1 MAGFEKLLKLGLL
14 AGSAMYKKDKDETK
28 LRKEEA
34 KQLALDKAAAAQKIR
49 EAEEKERVRRD
60 ENAPR
65 LIYKTPDGVW
75 GEHMIGSP
83 RMLPKGAKVVKTGTI
98 KNGWQ
103 AYTGESKI
111 ENLRNYNGN
120 PLPES
125 QLRNIYGPR
134 YGIIDINK
142 LHPVVGNVVDGKL
155 MPFDSGFIKAM
166 RGPAKIT
173 NVDEFYIGGK
183 KVADEAEAIRI
194 NKETGDSIRHV
205 MKKFENGQLV
215 SQSQVDY
222 EEPGKTPGEDYYF
235 VTLDNGMTVKRR
247 DEQSFIDNGYDK
259 SDIQQG
265 KFVGDRLVSQP
276 LRSASVSSA
285 IEYEMKDGSTKL
297 STDPDFTDA
306 DRKKA
311 IRETRVEISPDGKSV
326 KALASSTSRTPKDTA
341 ATARALEMS
350 KYSNYMTIGTDTIVG
365 AKDSHSIFEKANS
378 LNGSVID
385 NLQIINSTEGKA
397 AEFVSKFGPTFK
409 QRLDTDPN
417 LKALKSD
424 LPSGIVL
431 SHKEQMV
438 RAGFANVLQV
448 KGMEQF
454 LLSLDMQGN
463 ADMAARI
470 QQTLTT
476 ENPNA
481 AVVVANEPVIKE
493 GETDPFASIVY
504 GKAASE
510 KYAPFIKNTL
520 YTTLLNATNNAE
532 KAQNLLSTLIADKR
546 DALGNLVQRADGL
559 GPVNAENQ
567 PMLDNLMSMSTN
579 ILVAGTDTRKPITE
593 LDAFIATINSTD
605 PENDIVLAAV
615 DAPTKKN
622 IANKF
627 TAMVGGDLESGV
639 MTVRSLIS
647 VGGPRVQT
655 LLAQQYGLDGSA
667 QGKQRRNA
675 FLTQKESANRGT
687 GAAKSAL
694 GSYFDPV
701 TGRPYDSSAVANFDL
716 TIDGLQYL
724 AGAFGERGAQFL
736 SKISG
741 GTVGADLDTA
751 AESLVDSLIGRGF
764 KQGDI
769 KTTASARELLVQDAK
784 AVTAQIKAAGND
796 MEKRAIATRNFHI
809 TVLAYELSAAI
820 QGGSGGRTISDQD
833 VQLILSALRQ
843 GTFDSPDAQ
852 RASLMAAKDM
862 LDRIRIRAKYLSSTN
877 FLDNASI
884 AIADDMLATSDV
896 VITPASAANELRS
909 QLGGTGFSAEDKV
922 KNMSD
927 RQIIMMMN
935 RNLPAGEKLKEGDTI
950 DKNSPAYQLLL
961 KSLKKGQSS

>member
-1 MAGFEKLLKLGLL
+1 MADFGKLLLL

-34 KQLALDKAAAAQKIR
+34 KQIALDQAAAAEKVR
-49 EAEEKERVRRD
+49 EAAEAERVRRD

-111 ENLRNYNGN
+111 ENLRNYNGS
-120 PLPES
+120 PVPES

-134 YGIIDINK
+134 YGMTDIDK

-155 MPFDSGFIKAM
+155 MPFDTGFIKAM
-166 RGPAKIT
+166 KGPAKIT
-173 NVDEFYIGGK
+173 NKDEFYIGGK
-183 KVADEAEAIRI
+183 KVADEAEAIEI
-194 NKETGDSIRHV
+194 NKKTGDPIRHV
-205 MKKFENGQLV
+205 MKKYENGQLV
-215 SQSQVDY
+215 SQSEQNY

-235 VTLDNGMTVKRR
+235 VTLDNGMTLRR
-247 DEQSFIDNGYDK
+247 KNEQSFIDNGYDS

-285 IEYEMKDGSTKL
+285 IQYEMEDGSTKL
-297 STDPDFTDA
+297 STDSDFTDA
-306 DRKKA
+306 DRKNA
-311 IRETRVEISPDGKSV
+311 VRETRVEISPDGKSV
-326 KALASSTSRTPKDTA
+326 KALAGSTSRTPKDTA
-341 ATARALEMS
+341 ATARAAELS
-350 KYSNYMTIGTDTIVG
+350 KYSNYITLGTDTIIG

-378 LNGSVID
+378 LNGAVID
-385 NLQIINSTEGKA
+385 NLNEINSTEGKA

-417 LKALKSD
+417 LKALRSD

-454 LLSLDMQGN
+454 LLSLDMKGN
-463 ADMAARI
+463 ADMAASI
-470 QQTLTT
+470 QQTLST
-476 ENPNA
+476 ENPNG
-481 AVVVANEPVIKE
+481 AVVVVVEPVIKE
-493 GETDPFASIVY
+493 GETDSLANIIY
-504 GKAASE
+504 GKVASE

-520 YTTLLNATNNAE
+520 YPRLLAATNNPKTA
-532 KAQNLLSTLIADKR
+532 NDLLSALIADKT
-546 DALGNLVQRADGL
+546 DAVGNLVQRPDGH
-559 GPVNAENQ
+559 GPVPANNQ
-567 PMLDNLMSMSTN
+567 LPLDGLMSMSTS
-579 ILVAGTDTRKPITE
+579 IIAAGSDTRAPVSE
-593 LDAFIATINSTD
+593 LDVFFAMINSTD
-605 PENDIVLAAV
+605 PATSSVLAAA
-615 DAPTKKN
+615 DSKTRQR
-622 IANKF
+622 ISNKF
-627 TAMVGGDLESGV
+627 AKMVNGDLQAGV
-639 MTVRSLIS
+639 LTVRGLIS
-647 VGGPRVQT
+647 VAGVEAQN
-655 LLAQQYGLDGSA
+655 LLARQYGLDGSA
-667 QGKQRRNA
+667 QGKQRRYA
-675 FLTQKESANRGT
+675 FRTQKDSAVRGT
-687 GAAKSAL
+687 RAAKSAL
-694 GSYFDPV
+694 GSYFDSS
-701 TGRPYDSSAVANFDL
+701 TGAPLGSTAVANFDL

-724 AGAFGERGAQFL
+724 AREFGERGAQFL
-736 SKISG
+736 SKLSG
-741 GTVGADLDTA
+741 GAVGADLDTA
-751 AESLVDSLIGRGF
+751 AESLIDSIIAKGSTDN
-764 KQGDI
+764 DI
-769 KTTASARELLVQDAK
+769 NITESARQLLIQDAK
-784 AVTAQIKAAGND
+784 KVTAQMQAAGDD
-796 MEKRAIATRNFHI
+796 MKKRMLATRNFHI

-820 QGGSGGRTISDQD
+820 QGGTGGRTISDQD

-843 GTFDSPDAQ
+843 GAFDSPDAQ

-862 LDRIRIRAKYLSSTN
+862 LDDIRIRAKYLSSTD
-877 FLDNASI
+877 FLDNAAI

-922 KNMSD
+922 KGMSD
-927 RQIIMMMN
+927 RQIIMLMN
-935 RNLPAGEKLKEGDTI
+935 RNLPAGEKLKEGDPI
-950 DKNSPAYQLLL
+950 DKNSPAYQQLL

>member
-1 MAGFEKLLKLGLL
+1 MAGFEKLLLL
-14 AGSAMYKKDKDETK
+14 AGSAMYKKSKDEAK

-34 KQLALDKAAAAQKIR
+34 KQIALDKAAAAQKVR

-60 ENAPR
+60 ENAQR

-75 GEHMIGSP
+75 GEHMVGSP

-111 ENLRNYNGN
+111 EPLRNYNGS
-120 PLPES
+120 PVPES

-134 YGIIDINK
+134 YDMTDIDK

-155 MPFDSGFIKAM
+155 MPFDSSFIKAM

-183 KVADEAEAIRI
+183 KVADEAEAIEI
-194 NKETGDSIRHV
+194 NKRTGDPIRHV
-205 MKKFENGQLV
+205 MKKFKNGQLD
-215 SQSQVDY
+215 SQTERDY
-222 EEPGKTPGEDYYF
+222 AEPGKTPGEDYYF
-235 VTLDNGMTVKRR
+235 VTLDNGMTVRR
-247 DEQSFIDNGYDK
+247 KDEQSFIDNGYDK

-285 IEYEMKDGSTKL
+285 IEYEMEDGSTIL
-297 STDPDFTDA
+297 STDPDFKPE
-306 DRKKA
+306 DRRNA
-311 IRETRVEISPDGKSV
+311 VRETRVEISPDGKSV
-326 KALASSTSRTPKDTA
+326 KALAGSTSRTPKDTA
-341 ATARALEMS
+341 ATTRALELS
-350 KYSNYMTIGTDTIVG
+350 KYTNYMTLGTDTIIG
-365 AKDSHSIFEKANS
+365 AKDSQSIFDKADS
-378 LNGSVID
+378 LNSSVID
-385 NLQIINSTEGKA
+385 NLQAINSTEGKA

-409 QRLDTDPN
+409 LRLDTDPN
-417 LKALKSD
+417 LKAARTD
-424 LPSGIVL
+424 LAENGIFL
-431 SHKEQMV
+431 SHKAQMV
-438 RAGFANVLQV
+438 EAGYANVLQV

-454 LLSLDMQGN
+454 LLSLDMKGN

-481 AVVVANEPVIKE
+481 AVVVANEPVIRE
-493 GETDPFASIVY
+493 GETDPFARIVY
-504 GKAASE
+504 GKVASE

-520 YTTLLNATNNAE
+520 YPTLLNATNNPE
-532 KAQNLLSTLIADKR
+532 KAQNLLSYLIADKR

-559 GPVNAENQ
+559 GPKNAENQ
-567 PMLDNLMSMSTN
+567 PPLDNLMSMSTN

-593 LDAFIATINSTD
+593 LDAFIAIINSTD
-605 PENDIVLAAV
+605 PKNDIVLAAV

-647 VGGPRVQT
+647 VGGTRVQT

-667 QGKQRRNA
+667 QGKQRRYA
-675 FLTQKESANRGT
+675 FRTQKDSAVRGT
-687 GAAKSAL
+687 RAAKSAL
-694 GSYFDPV
+694 GSYFDPR
-701 TGRPYDSSAVANFDL
+701 TGAPLGSTAVANFDL

-724 AGAFGERGAQFL
+724 AREFGERGAQFL
-736 SKISG
+736 SKLSG
-741 GTVGADLDTA
+741 GAVGADLDTA
-751 AESLVDSLIGRGF
+751 AESLIDSIIAKGSTDN
-764 KQGDI
+764 DI
-769 KTTASARELLVQDAK
+769 NITESARQLLIQDAK
-784 AVTAQIKAAGND
+784 KVTAQMQAAGDN
-796 MEKRAIATRNFHI
+796 MKERMLATRNFHI

-820 QGGSGGRTISDQD
+820 QGGTGGRTISDQD

-843 GTFDSPDAQ
+843 GAFDSPDAQ

-862 LDRIRIRAKYLSSTN
+862 LDSIRIRAKYLSSDD
-877 FLDNASI
+877 FLDNAAM

-896 VITPASAANELRS
+896 VITPASAANVLRS
-909 QLGGTGFSAEDKV
+909 QLGGTGFSAEDAV

-927 RQIIMMMN
+927 RQIIMLMN
-935 RNLPAGEKLKEGDTI
+935 RNLPAGEKLKEGDPI
-950 DKNSPAYQLLL
+950 DKNSPAYQLML
-961 KSLKKGQSS
+961 KSLKKGQSL

>member
-1 MAGFEKLLKLGLL
+1 MAGFEKLLLL
-14 AGSAMYKKDKDETK
+14 AGSAMYKKSKDEAK

-34 KQLALDKAAAAQKIR
+34 KQIALDKAAAAQKVR

-60 ENAPR
+60 ENAQR

-75 GEHMIGSP
+75 GEHMVGSP

-111 ENLRNYNGN
+111 EPLRNYNGS
-120 PLPES
+120 PVPES

-134 YGIIDINK
+134 YDMTDIDK

-155 MPFDSGFIKAM
+155 MPFDSSFIKAM

-183 KVADEAEAIRI
+183 KVADEAEAIEI
-194 NKETGDSIRHV
+194 NKRTGDPIRHV
-205 MKKFENGQLV
+205 MKKFKNGQLD
-215 SQSQVDY
+215 SQTERDY
-222 EEPGKTPGEDYYF
+222 AEPGKTPGEDYYF
-235 VTLDNGMTVKRR
+235 VTLDNGMTVRR
-247 DEQSFIDNGYDK
+247 KDEQSFIDNGYDK

-285 IEYEMKDGSTKL
+285 IEYEMEDGSTIL
-297 STDPDFTDA
+297 STDPDFKPE
-306 DRKKA
+306 DRRNA
-311 IRETRVEISPDGKSV
+311 VRETRVEISPDGKSV
-326 KALASSTSRTPKDTA
+326 KALAGSTSRTPKDTA
-341 ATARALEMS
+341 ATTRALELS
-350 KYSNYMTIGTDTIVG
+350 KYTNYMTLGTDTIIG
-365 AKDSHSIFEKANS
+365 AKDSQSIFDKADS
-378 LNGSVID
+378 LNSSVID
-385 NLQIINSTEGKA
+385 NLQAINSTEGKA

-409 QRLDTDPN
+409 LRLDTDPN
-417 LKALKSD
+417 LKAARTD
-424 LPSGIVL
+424 LAENGIFL
-431 SHKEQMV
+431 SHKAQMV
-438 RAGFANVLQV
+438 EAGYANVLQV

-454 LLSLDMQGN
+454 LLSLDMKGN

-481 AVVVANEPVIKE
+481 AVVVANEPVIRE
-493 GETDPFASIVY
+493 GETDPFARIVY
-504 GKAASE
+504 GKVASE

-520 YTTLLNATNNAE
+520 YPTLLNATNNPE
-532 KAQNLLSTLIADKR
+532 KAQNLLSYLIADKR

-559 GPVNAENQ
+559 GPKNAENQ
-567 PMLDNLMSMSTN
+567 PPLDNLMSMSTN

-593 LDAFIATINSTD
+593 LDAFIAIINSTD
-605 PENDIVLAAV
+605 PKNDIVLAAV

-647 VGGPRVQT
+647 VGGTRVQT

-667 QGKQRRNA
+667 QGKQRRYA
-675 FLTQKESANRGT
+675 FRTQKDSAVRGT
-687 GAAKSAL
+687 RAAKSAL
-694 GSYFDPV
+694 GSYFDPR
-701 TGRPYDSSAVANFDL
+701 TGAPLGSTAVANFDL

-724 AGAFGERGAQFL
+724 AREFGERGAQFL
-736 SKISG
+736 SKLSG
-741 GTVGADLDTA
+741 GAVGADLDTA
-751 AESLVDSLIGRGF
+751 AESLIDSIIAKGSTDN
-764 KQGDI
+764 DI
-769 KTTASARELLVQDAK
+769 NITESARQLLIQDAK
-784 AVTAQIKAAGND
+784 KVTAQMQAAGDN
-796 MEKRAIATRNFHI
+796 MKERMLATRNFHI

-820 QGGSGGRTISDQD
+820 QGGTGGRTISDQD

-843 GTFDSPDAQ
+843 GAFDSPDAQ

-862 LDRIRIRAKYLSSTN
+862 LDSIRIRAKYLSSDD
-877 FLDNASI
+877 FLDNAAM

-896 VITPASAANELRS
+896 VITPASAANVLRS
-909 QLGGTGFSAEDKV
+909 QLGGTGFSAEDAV

-927 RQIIMMMN
+927 RQIIMRMN
-935 RNLPAGEKLKEGDTI
+935 RHLPAGEKLKEGDTI
-950 DKNSPAYQLLL
+950 DKNSPAYQLFLN
-961 KSLKKGQSS
+961 SLKKRQG

>member
-1 MAGFEKLLKLGLL
+1 MAGFEKLLLL
-14 AGSAMYKKDKDETK
+14 AGSAMYKKSKDEAK

-34 KQLALDKAAAAQKIR
+34 KQIALDKAAAAQKVR

-60 ENAPR
+60 ENAQR

-75 GEHMIGSP
+75 GEHMVGSP

-111 ENLRNYNGN
+111 EPLRNYNGS
-120 PLPES
+120 PVPES

-134 YGIIDINK
+134 YDMTDIDK

-155 MPFDSGFIKAM
+155 MPFDSSFIKAM

-183 KVADEAEAIRI
+183 KVADEAEAIEI
-194 NKETGDSIRHV
+194 NKRTGDPIRHV
-205 MKKFENGQLV
+205 MKKFKNGQLD
-215 SQSQVDY
+215 SQTERDY
-222 EEPGKTPGEDYYF
+222 AEPGKTPGEDYYF
-235 VTLDNGMTVKRR
+235 VTLDNGMTVRR
-247 DEQSFIDNGYDK
+247 KDEQSFIDNGYDK

-285 IEYEMKDGSTKL
+285 IEYEMEDGSTIL
-297 STDPDFTDA
+297 STDPDFKPE
-306 DRKKA
+306 DRRNA
-311 IRETRVEISPDGKSV
+311 VRETRVEISPDGKSV
-326 KALASSTSRTPKDTA
+326 KALAGSTSRTPKDTA
-341 ATARALEMS
+341 ATTRALELS
-350 KYSNYMTIGTDTIVG
+350 KYTNYMTLGTDTIIG
-365 AKDSHSIFEKANS
+365 AKDSQSIFDKADS
-378 LNGSVID
+378 LNSSVID
-385 NLQIINSTEGKA
+385 NLQAINSTEGKA

-409 QRLDTDPN
+409 LRLDTDPN
-417 LKALKSD
+417 LKAARTD
-424 LPSGIVL
+424 LAENGIFL
-431 SHKEQMV
+431 SHKAQMV
-438 RAGFANVLQV
+438 EAGYANVLQV

-454 LLSLDMQGN
+454 LLSLDMKGN

-481 AVVVANEPVIKE
+481 AVVVANEPVIRE
-493 GETDPFASIVY
+493 GETDPFARIVY
-504 GKAASE
+504 GKVASE

-520 YTTLLNATNNAE
+520 YPTLLNATNNPE
-532 KAQNLLSTLIADKR
+532 KAQNLLSYLIADKR

-559 GPVNAENQ
+559 GPKNAENQ
-567 PMLDNLMSMSTN
+567 PPLDNLMSMSTN

-593 LDAFIATINSTD
+593 LDAFIAIINSTD
-605 PENDIVLAAV
+605 PKNDIVLAAV

-647 VGGPRVQT
+647 VGGTRVQT

-667 QGKQRRNA
+667 QGKQRRYA
-675 FLTQKESANRGT
+675 FRTQKDSAVRGT
-687 GAAKSAL
+687 RAAKSAL
-694 GSYFDPV
+694 GSYFDPR
-701 TGRPYDSSAVANFDL
+701 TGAPLGSTAVANFDL

-724 AGAFGERGAQFL
+724 AREFGERGAQFL
-736 SKISG
+736 SKLSG
-741 GTVGADLDTA
+741 GAVGADLDTA
-751 AESLVDSLIGRGF
+751 AESLIDSIIAKGSTDN
-764 KQGDI
+764 DI
-769 KTTASARELLVQDAK
+769 NITESARQLLIQDAK
-784 AVTAQIKAAGND
+784 KVTAQMQAAGDN
-796 MEKRAIATRNFHI
+796 MKERMLATRNFHI

-820 QGGSGGRTISDQD
+820 QGGTGGRTISDQD

-843 GTFDSPDAQ
+843 GAFDSPDAQ

-862 LDRIRIRAKYLSSTN
+862 LDSIRIRAKYLSSDD
-877 FLDNASI
+877 FLDNAAM

-896 VITPASAANELRS
+896 VITPASAANVLRS
-909 QLGGTGFSAEDKV
+909 QLGGTGFSAEDAV

-927 RQIIMMMN
+927 RQIIMRMN
-935 RNLPAGEKLKEGDTI
+935 RHLPAGEKLKEGDPI
-950 DKNSPAYQLLL
+950 DKNSPAYQLFLN
-961 KSLKKGQSS
+961 SLKKRQG

>member
-1 MAGFEKLLKLGLL
+1 MADLTKLLLL
-14 AGSAMYKKDKDETK
+14 AGSTMYRKGKEQEKLLEEEQKKIAIERAKAQET
-28 LRKEEA
+28 
-34 KQLALDKAAAAQKIR
+34 
-49 EAEEKERVRRD
+49 ERVRRD
-60 ENAPR
+60 ENVPR
-65 LIYKTPDGVW
+65 LIYTTPDGMW
-75 GEHMIGSP
+75 GEHVIGSP
-83 RMLPKGAKVVKTGTI
+83 RLLPKDAKVVKTGSI

-103 AYTGESKI
+103 DYKGASKVEYLRQY
-111 ENLRNYNGN
+111 ENSVV
-120 PLPES
+120 PES
-125 QLRNIYGPR
+125 ELRSIYGPK
-134 YGIIDINK
+134 YDLTNINQ
-142 LHPVVGNVVDGKL
+142 LHPIVGNVVDGKL
-155 MPFDSGFIKAM
+155 VPFDAAQIKTL
-166 RGPAKIT
+166 RGPVTKEVKTI
-173 NVDEFYIGGK
+173 YKIGG
-183 KVADEAEAIRI
+183 DEVSEKEAINR
-194 NKETGDSIRHV
+194 NQKEGLPIRQIDQV
-205 MKKFENGQLV
+205 FENGV
-215 SQSQVDY
+215 MISQSEQNY

-235 VTLDNGMTVKRR
+235 VTLENGMTLKRKNK
-247 DEQSFIDNGYDK
+247 QAFIDRGY
-259 SDIQQG
+259 SDAEINQG
-265 KFVGDRLVSQP
+265 SFVGDKLVSQP
-276 LRSASVSSA
+276 LRSADVSYA
-285 IEYEMKDGSTKL
+285 IQYEMKDGSTKL
-297 STDPDFTDA
+297 NTDPDFTPE
-306 DRKKA
+306 DRRNA
-311 IRETRVEISPDGKSV
+311 VRETRVEISPDGKSV
-326 KALASSTSRTPKDTA
+326 KPLAASVARSPKDTA
-341 ATARALEMS
+341 ATARALELS
-350 KYSNYMTIGTDTIVG
+350 RYTTYMTLGDDKIIG
-365 AKDSHSIFEKANS
+365 AKDSQSVFEKANS
-378 LNGSVID
+378 VNAAIID
-385 NLQIINSTEGKA
+385 NLNVINNTEGKA
-397 AEFVSKFGPTFK
+397 QEFVSKFGPLFK

-417 LKALKSD
+417 LKALQND
-424 LPSGIVL
+424 LPSGIVI
-431 SHKEQMV
+431 SHKERMV
-438 RAGFANVLQV
+438 QAGFANVLKV

-470 QQTLTT
+470 QQTLST
-476 ENPNA
+476 ESPNG
-481 AVVVANEPVIKE
+481 AVVVANEPIIRD
-493 GETDPFASIVY
+493 GETDPFAKIVY

-520 YTTLLNATNNAE
+520 YPTLLAATNNSE

-546 DALGNLVQRADGL
+546 DALGDLVQREDGV

-567 PMLDNLMSMSTN
+567 PILDNLMSMSTN
-579 ILVAGTDTRKPITE
+579 ILIAGTDTRAPVTE

-605 PENDIVLAAV
+605 PKNDIILAAI

-655 LLAQQYGLDGSA
+655 LLAQQYGLDNSA

-701 TGRPYDSSAVANFDL
+701 TGRPYPSSAVANFDL

-751 AESLVDSLIGRGF
+751 AESLVDSLISRGF

-784 AVTAQIKAAGND
+784 AVSKAILEAGND

-862 LDRIRIRAKYLSSTN
+862 LDRIRIRAKYLSSTD
-877 FLDNASI
+877 FLDNAAI

-935 RNLPAGEKLKEGDTI
+935 RNLPVGQKLKEGDPI
-950 DKNSPAYQLLL
+950 DKNSPAYQQML

>member
-1 MAGFEKLLKLGLL
+1 MAGFEKLLLL
-14 AGSAMYKKDKDETK
+14 AGSAMYKKSKDEAK

-34 KQLALDKAAAAQKIR
+34 KQIALDKAAAAQKVR

-60 ENAPR
+60 ENAQR

-75 GEHMIGSP
+75 GEHMVGSP

-111 ENLRNYNGN
+111 EPLRNYNGS
-120 PLPES
+120 PVPES

-134 YGIIDINK
+134 YDMTDIDK

-155 MPFDSGFIKAM
+155 MPFDSSFIKAM

-183 KVADEAEAIRI
+183 KVADEAEAIEI
-194 NKETGDSIRHV
+194 NKRTGDPIRHV
-205 MKKFENGQLV
+205 MKKFKNGQLD
-215 SQSQVDY
+215 SQTERDY
-222 EEPGKTPGEDYYF
+222 AEPGKTPGEDYYF
-235 VTLDNGMTVKRR
+235 VTLDNGMTVRR
-247 DEQSFIDNGYDK
+247 KDEQSFIDNGYDK

-285 IEYEMKDGSTKL
+285 IEYEMEDGSTIL
-297 STDPDFTDA
+297 STDPDFKPE
-306 DRKKA
+306 DRRNA
-311 IRETRVEISPDGKSV
+311 VRETRVEISPDGKSV
-326 KALASSTSRTPKDTA
+326 KALAGSTSRTPKDTA
-341 ATARALEMS
+341 ATTRALELS
-350 KYSNYMTIGTDTIVG
+350 KYTNYMTLGTDTIIG
-365 AKDSHSIFEKANS
+365 AKDSQSIFDKADS
-378 LNGSVID
+378 LNSSVID
-385 NLQIINSTEGKA
+385 NLQAINSTEGKA

-409 QRLDTDPN
+409 LRLDTDPN
-417 LKALKSD
+417 LKAARTD
-424 LPSGIVL
+424 LAENGIFL
-431 SHKEQMV
+431 SHKAQMV
-438 RAGFANVLQV
+438 EAGYANVLQV

-454 LLSLDMQGN
+454 LLSLDMKGN

-481 AVVVANEPVIKE
+481 AVVVANEPVIRE
-493 GETDPFASIVY
+493 GETDPFARIVY
-504 GKAASE
+504 GKVASE

-520 YTTLLNATNNAE
+520 YPTLLNATNNPE
-532 KAQNLLSTLIADKR
+532 KAQNLLSYLIADKR

-559 GPVNAENQ
+559 GPKNAENQ
-567 PMLDNLMSMSTN
+567 PPLDNLMSMSTN

-593 LDAFIATINSTD
+593 LDAFIAIINSTD
-605 PENDIVLAAV
+605 PKNDIVLAAV

-647 VGGPRVQT
+647 VGGTRVQT

-667 QGKQRRNA
+667 QGKQRRYA
-675 FLTQKESANRGT
+675 FRTQKDSAVRGT
-687 GAAKSAL
+687 RAAKSAL
-694 GSYFDPV
+694 GSYFDPR
-701 TGRPYDSSAVANFDL
+701 TGAPLGSTAVANFDL

-724 AGAFGERGAQFL
+724 AREFGERGAQFL
-736 SKISG
+736 SKLSG
-741 GTVGADLDTA
+741 GAVGADLDTA
-751 AESLVDSLIGRGF
+751 AESLIDSIIAKGSTDN
-764 KQGDI
+764 DI
-769 KTTASARELLVQDAK
+769 NITESARQLLIQDAK
-784 AVTAQIKAAGND
+784 KVTAQMQAAGDN
-796 MEKRAIATRNFHI
+796 MKERMLATRNFHI

-820 QGGSGGRTISDQD
+820 QGGTGGRTISDQD

-843 GTFDSPDAQ
+843 GAFDSPDAQ

-862 LDRIRIRAKYLSSTN
+862 LDSIRIRAKYLSSDD
-877 FLDNASI
+877 FLDNAAM

-896 VITPASAANELRS
+896 VITPASAANKLRS
-909 QLGGTGFSAEDKV
+909 DLGGTGFSAEDVV
-922 KNMSD
+922 KGKSK
-927 RQIIMMMN
+927 RQIIMLMN
-935 RNLPAGEKLKEGDTI
+935 RNLPAGEKLKEGDPI
-950 DKNSPAYQLLL
+950 DKNSPAYQLML
-961 KSLKKGQSS
+961 KSLKKGQSL